1 METEDQHLNFV
12 RWSRSDY
19 DAPMSTVGTGFSG
32 AGRIVVLVCLILTQS
47 LFAASAQTRP
57 SQQEVQAF
65 FNAIALNNTDAA
77 SGMLE
82 SNTNLARSTYNFS
95 KRPLLEAAAMG
106 NVQLVKRLLELGVDI
121 DETGDTMLSGGSQST
136 ALHFAIRQNYPAVCK
151 LLLEAGANP
160 NIMASGFVTPLHL
173 AFTEEREEMAG
184 WLLDYG
190 ADPFR
195 EKLFTNDKTTPFEL
209 SITRGDGKLVP
220 QMLGQDRSHPLG
232 TKSHVKSSSAKRQRQ
247 PAKTAADLLAVR
259 GGVFL
264 AAAAQRGELEAVQAL
279 LKAGVSA
286 KGKAEDGTPLLQA
299 FAVAEVAAAGKNDF
313 DSVRWL
319 QIRDL
324 LIKHGADYDAFAATA
339 LGDIERV
346 RRLSSA
352 DKSLAQVTNKDG
364 QTPLHFAVQNN
375 QLPMTAFWLQA
386 GALPA
391 ATNLAGQTALHIAAG
406 KKLAEHMKLLL
417 AAHAP
422 TDVRDTNGWTPLD
435 AAIHSQNT
443 EAIRLLL
450 SDKSVVAPPDR
461 AIATPVHEA
470 ASDGNL
476 AALAALTGATN
487 NLEARNEL
495 GLTPLQ
501 VAVLNGHLAAAAL
514 LVDRGANVNVRDP
527 DGNTLLHRIIP
538 MYFQLVI
545 RDRPPTNWLARMG
558 RDPRRELYA
567 KYLTVGQYEQGP
579 AAILQAASFLLAS
592 GIDVRATNHA
602 GRSAIQLAAD
612 KDTTLFFDREPL
624 LKLLGASGGNIN
636 TTDADGNTPLHRA
649 GQDLLIDRTASLIAS
664 GADLNA
670 TNHQGR
676 TPLHK
681 FAEKIWSWDTDE
693 TSTNSPFRLLVKS
706 GANVNAQDND
716 GLTPLHML
724 ATANT
729 SFKKEAVR
737 LLLDAGANPNLRD
750 KHGRTPAHLFLS
762 GKWPWSGAGECVN
775 MLVKAGADLSAKDDQ
790 GRTPLHYLAAMG
802 NQNPLFFIRGITN
815 AFVAAKVDF
824 QARDND
830 GNTPLLIAAKTGT
843 HDVFDWL
850 VKEGASLDTTNNTGE
865 TPRIS
870 AVQNPDRFA
879 RPSES
884 SAETDI
890 FQAVRKGNIAAATRL
905 LNADPQLA
913 NQTNEFQQT
922 PLRLAAQLRQ
932 TNMIGFLETHGA
944 KWDETSAVL
953 ASRPDALQAILKQRP
968 SAVGTM
974 TMGRGLVHIAADDG
988 NVEIVKMLI
997 AANCDLQ
1004 AGDAW
1009 GLSPLGRALIKKNR
1023 EMQALLLQR
1032 GAREN
1037 FFDAVYAN
1045 DLPAVTALHAQDKSL
1060 VFAKNHQNFS
1070 AMDVAAAAG
1079 YTDILKL
1086 LLKKSA
1092 VLKSATSIDGPNPV
1106 HLAAYYNQTNALALL
1121 IHAGANVNQ
1130 VDRFGFTPLHW
1141 AAIRGATDAAVML
1154 LKHKADANKATVPV
1168 EPGRSLYPGRD
1179 RATLLGDTPLHLAA
1193 LRGDTNVLQLLLK
1206 YGADVNGV
1214 NGSHLT
1220 PLDLSQR
1227 MPPMNNFSLV
1237 MIQHGMLGLLEPLG
1251 VNQMRSNPL
1260 QARFEGQK
1268 AATALIIAAGG
1279 KHSHEPQPFGGWRG
1293 QP

>member
-1 METEDQHLNFV
+1 
-12 RWSRSDY
+12 
-19 DAPMSTVGTGFSG
+19 MSTTGTGFSG
-32 AGRIVVLVCLILTQS
+32 AGRIVVAACLILIQS
-47 LFAASAQTRP
+47 LSLAPAQTRP
-57 SQQEVQAF
+57 SQQEIEAF
-65 FNAIALNNTDAA
+65 FNAIALNNTNEAGA
-77 SGMLE
+77 MLE
-82 SNTNLARSTYNFS
+82 SNTNLARATYPWNF
-95 KRPLLEAAAMG
+95 KRPLLDAAAAG
-106 NVQLVKRLLELGVDI
+106 NALLVKRLLELGVDI
-121 DETGDTMLSGGSQST
+121 DETDDTIISGSHNT
-136 ALHFAIRQNYPAVCK
+136 ALHIAIRYNHPDLCK

-160 NIMASGFVTPLHL
+160 NIMAFGYVTPLHL
-173 AFTEEREEMAG
+173 AFTEQREEMAD

-209 SITRGDGKLVP
+209 CITHSDGKLVP
-220 QMLGQDRSHPLG
+220 RMLGQDRAHPLG
-232 TKSHVKSSSAKRQRQ
+232 SKSRIKSSPAKRPRQ
-247 PAKTAADLLAVR
+247 PAKSAADLLAEHGAVL
-259 GGVFL
+259 L
-264 AAAAQRGELEAVQAL
+264 AAAPQRGELEAVQAL
-279 LKAGVSA
+279 LKASVSA

-299 FAVAEVAAAGKNDF
+299 FAVAEAAAAEKNDF
-313 DSVRWL
+313 DSVRWH

-339 LGDIERV
+339 LGDIEQA
-346 RRLSSA
+346 RRLSST
-352 DKSLAQVTNKDG
+352 DKNLAQVTNKDG

-375 QLPMTAFWLQA
+375 QLPMTAFWLQS

-406 KKLAEHMKLLL
+406 KNLVEHMKLLL
-417 AAHAP
+417 AAHAA

-435 AAIHSQNT
+435 AAMHSQNT

-461 AIATPVHEA
+461 AIATSLHEA
-470 ASDGNL
+470 ASGGNL
-476 AALAALTGATN
+476 AALVALTEATN

-558 RDPRRELYA
+558 QDPRREIYA

-579 AAILQAASFLLAS
+579 AAILQATSFLLAS
-592 GIDVRATNHA
+592 GIDVKATNHA
-602 GRSAIQLAAD
+602 GHSAIQIATD
-612 KDTTLFFDREPL
+612 EKTDLFFDREPL
-624 LKLLGASGGNIN
+624 LKLLGAGGGNIN

-649 GQDLLIDRTASLIAS
+649 GQDLLIDRMASLIAN

-693 TSTNSPFRLLVKS
+693 TTTNSPFRLLVKS

-716 GLTPLHML
+716 GLTPLHVL
-724 ATANT
+724 ATADT

-775 MLVKAGADLSAKDDQ
+775 MLVQAGADLSAKDDQ
-790 GRTPLHYLAAMG
+790 GKTPLHYLAALG
-802 NQNPLFFIRGITN
+802 DQKPLFFIRGIDNT
-815 AFVAAKVDF
+815 FVAAKVDF

-830 GNTPLLIAAKTGT
+830 GDTPLLIAARTRT
-843 HDVFDWL
+843 RDVFDWL
-850 VKEGASLDTTNNTGE
+850 VKEGASLDATNNAGE

-870 AVQNPDRFA
+870 AVQNPSPFA
-879 RPSES
+879 PPSES

-890 FQAVRKGNIAAATRL
+890 FQAVRKGNLDAATRL

-913 NQTNEFQQT
+913 NQTNELQQT
-922 PLRLAAQLRQ
+922 PLLLAAQLRQ
-932 TNMIGFLETHGA
+932 TNMMGFLETHGA

-953 ASRPDALQAILKQRP
+953 AGRPDALQAILKQRP

-974 TMGRGLVHIAADDG
+974 TMGKGLIHIAAGDG

-1004 AGDAW
+1004 ATDAW
-1009 GLSPLGRALIKKNR
+1009 GLSPLGRALIKKNT
-1023 EMQALLLQR
+1023 EMQALLLQH
-1032 GAREN
+1032 GAGEN

-1045 DLPAVTALHAQDKSL
+1045 DLPTVTALLAQDKSL
-1060 VFAKNHQNFS
+1060 AFAKNHQNFS

-1079 YTDILKL
+1079 YTDILTL
-1086 LLKKSA
+1086 LLKKSTA
-1092 VLKSATSIDGPNPV
+1092 LKSATSVDGPNPV
-1106 HLAAYYNQTNALALL
+1106 HLAAYYDQTNALALL

-1130 VDRFGFTPLHW
+1130 VDRSGFTPLHW
-1141 AAIRGATDAAVML
+1141 AAIQGATEAAAML
-1154 LKHKADANKATVPV
+1154 LKHKADASKAAAPV
-1168 EPGRSLYPGRD
+1168 EPGRSLYPGPGL
-1179 RATLLGDTPLHLAA
+1179 TSLLGDTPLHLAA
-1193 LRGDTNVLQLLLK
+1193 LRGDTNMVQLLLK
-1206 YGADVNGV
+1206 YGADVNAV
-1214 NGSHLT
+1214 NGSQLT
-1220 PLDLSQR
+1220 PLDLCGR
-1227 MPPMNNFSLV
+1227 MPAMNHFSLV
-1237 MIQHGMLGLLEPLG
+1237 MIQRGMMGLLEPLG

-1260 QARFEGQK
+1260 RARFEGQK
-1268 AATALIIAAGG
+1268 AATALIMAAGG
-1279 KHSHEPQPFGGWRG
+1279 KHSHEPQRFGGWRG

>member
-1 METEDQHLNFV
+1 
-12 RWSRSDY
+12 
-19 DAPMSTVGTGFSG
+19 MSTTGTGFSG
-32 AGRIVVLVCLILTQS
+32 AGRIVLAACMIFIQS
-47 LFAASAQTRP
+47 LSFALAQTRP
-57 SQQEVQAF
+57 SQQQVEAF
-65 FNAIALNNTDAA
+65 FDAIALNNTNAA
-77 SGMLE
+77 RRMLE

-106 NVQLVKRLLELGVDI
+106 NVPLVKRLLELGADI

-136 ALHFAIRQNYPAVCK
+136 ALHFAIRQNHSNVCQ

-160 NIMASGFVTPLHL
+160 NIMAFGFVTPLHL

-209 SITRGDGKLVP
+209 SITRGDGNLVP
-220 QMLGQDRSHPLG
+220 RMLGQDRSHPLG

-259 GGVFL
+259 GGVLL
-264 AAAAQRGELEAVQAL
+264 AAAAQRGELTAVQAL

-286 KGKAEDGTPLLQA
+286 KGKDEGGTPLLQA
-299 FAVAEVAAAGKNDF
+299 FAVAEAAAAGKNDF
-313 DSVRWL
+313 DSARWL

-339 LGDIERV
+339 LGDIERA

-352 DKSLAQVTNKDG
+352 DKNLAQVTNKDG

-386 GALPA
+386 GASPV

-406 KKLAEHMKLLL
+406 KNLIEQMKLLL

-422 TDVRDTNGWTPLD
+422 TDARDTNGWTPLD

-443 EAIRLLL
+443 GAIRLLL
-450 SDKSVVAPPDR
+450 SDKSVVPPPGR
-461 AIATPVHEA
+461 AIATSVHEA

-476 AALAALTGATN
+476 AALAALTEAAN

-538 MYFQLVI
+538 MYFQLVV

-592 GIDVRATNHA
+592 GIDVKAANHA

-624 LKLLGASGGNIN
+624 LKLLGSGGGNIN
-636 TTDADGNTPLHRA
+636 EADADGNTPLHRA
-649 GQDLLIDRTASLIAS
+649 GQDHLIDRMASLIAS
-664 GADLNA
+664 GADINA

-676 TPLHK
+676 TPLHQ
-681 FAEKIWSWDTDE
+681 FAEKIWIWDTDE
-693 TSTNSPFRLLVKS
+693 TTTNSPFRLLVKS

-716 GLTPLHML
+716 GWTPLHVL
-724 ATANT
+724 ATADT

-762 GKWPWSGAGECVN
+762 GKWPWRETGASID
-775 MLVKAGADLSAKDDQ
+775 MLAKAGADLSAKDDQ
-790 GRTPLHYLAAMG
+790 GKTPLHYLAALG
-802 NQNPLFFIRGITN
+802 DQNPLFFIRGITN
-815 AFVAAKVDF
+815 VFIAAKVDF

-850 VKEGASLDTTNNTGE
+850 VKQGASLDATNNTGE

-890 FQAVRKGNIAAATRL
+890 FQAVRKGNIEAATRL

-913 NQTNEFQQT
+913 NQTNVFQQT

-932 TNMIGFLETHGA
+932 TNMTGFLETHGA

-968 SAVGTM
+968 SAVSTM
-974 TMGRGLVHIAADDG
+974 TMGRGLIHIAVDDG
-988 NVEIVKMLI
+988 NVEIVKILI

-1004 AGDAW
+1004 AGDVW
-1009 GLSPLGRALIKKNR
+1009 GLSPLGHALIKKHT
-1023 EMQALLLQR
+1023 EMQALLLQH

-1045 DLPAVTALHAQDKSL
+1045 DLPTATALLAQDKSL
-1060 VFAKNHQNFS
+1060 AIADNHGHIS

-1079 YTDILKL
+1079 YTNILKL
-1086 LLKKSA
+1086 LLKKSPA
-1092 VLKSATSIDGPNPV
+1092 LKSATSVDGPNPV
-1106 HLAAYYNQTNALALL
+1106 HLAAYYDQTNALALL

-1130 VDRFGFTPLHW
+1130 ADQFGFTPLHW
-1141 AAIRGATDAAVML
+1141 AAIHGATEAAVML
-1154 LKHKADANKATVPV
+1154 LKHKADASKAIVQV
-1168 EPGRSLYPGRD
+1168 EPGLSLYPRRD
-1179 RATLLGDTPLHLAA
+1179 RATILGDTPLHLAA
-1193 LRGDTNVLQLLLK
+1193 LLGDTNMVQLLLK
-1206 YGADVNGV
+1206 YGADVNAV
-1214 NGSHLT
+1214 NGSQLT
-1220 PLDLSQR
+1220 PLDLCQR
-1227 MPPMNNFSLV
+1227 MPSMSSFSLL
-1237 MIQHGMLGLLEPLG
+1237 MIQRGMMGLLEPLG

-1260 QARFEGQK
+1260 RARFEGQK
-1268 AATALIIAAGG
+1268 AATALILAAGG
-1279 KHSHEPQPFGGWRG
+1279 KHSQEYQRFGGWRG

>member
-1 METEDQHLNFV
+1 MSAAGTVF
-12 RWSRSDY
+12 SD
-19 DAPMSTVGTGFSG
+19 
-32 AGRIVVLVCLILTQS
+32 AGRIVAFVCLILTQY

-57 SQQEVQAF
+57 SQQQVEGF
-65 FNAIALNNTDAA
+65 FYAIQQNDTNTFSKLLD
-77 SGMLE
+77 
-82 SNTNLARSTYNFS
+82 SNTNLANAPYWNHL
-95 KRPLLEAAAMG
+95 PLHRAVSLGQIEMVDALLKHGADINAQNDTFESSG
-106 NVQLVKRLLELGVDI
+106 LRL
-121 DETGDTMLSGGSQST
+121 T
-136 ALHFAIRQNYPAVCK
+136 ALQAAIWNGHANICK
-151 LLLEAGANP
+151 LLLAAGADP
-160 NIMASGFVTPLHL
+160 NIQSAFDGSALHY
-173 AFTEEREEMAG
+173 AFNYQHAEMAD

-190 ADPFR
+190 ADPFL
-195 EKLFTNDKTTPFEL
+195 EKQNLYNKATPLEMA
-209 SITRGDGKLVP
+209 IRAGDGKLVP
-220 QMLGQDRSHPLG
+220 RMLGQDRSHPLG
-232 TKSHVKSSSAKRQRQ
+232 TKSLNKSTQKGRQRQ
-247 PAKTAADLLAVR
+247 PAKTAADLLARR
-259 GGVFL
+259 GVALL

-286 KGKAEDGTPLLQA
+286 KGKAEDGTPLFQA
-299 FAVAEVAAAGKNDF
+299 FAVAEAAAAEKKDF

-324 LIKHGADYDAFAATA
+324 LIRHGADYDAFAATA
-339 LGDIERV
+339 LGDIERA

-352 DKSLAQVTNKDG
+352 DKNLAQVTNKDG
-364 QTPLHFAVQNN
+364 QTPLHCAVQNN
-375 QLPMTAFWLQA
+375 QSPMTAFWLQA
-386 GALPA
+386 GASPA
-391 ATNLAGQTALHIAAG
+391 ATNLAGQTALHIAAA
-406 KKLAEHMKLLL
+406 KNLVEHMKLLL

-450 SDKSVVAPPDR
+450 SDKSVVPPPDR
-461 AIATPVHEA
+461 AIATSLHEA
-470 ASDGNL
+470 ASSGNL
-476 AALAALTGATN
+476 AALAALTEAGN

-501 VAVLNGHLAAAAL
+501 VAVLNGRLAAAAL

-558 RDPRRELYA
+558 QDPRRETYA

-579 AAILQAASFLLAS
+579 TGVLQAASFLLAC
-592 GIDVRATNHA
+592 GIDVKAANHA
-602 GRSAIQLAAD
+602 GRSAIQLATDENAA
-612 KDTTLFFDREPL
+612 LFNDREPL
-624 LKLLGASGGNIN
+624 LKLLGSGGGNIN
-636 TTDADGNTPLHRA
+636 EADAEGNTPLHRTA
-649 GQDLLIDRTASLIAS
+649 QDLVPDRAASLIAG
-664 GADLNA
+664 GADINA

-681 FAEKIWSWDTDE
+681 CAERIWALDMNEDG
-693 TSTNSPFRLLVKS
+693 TNEPFQLLIKS
-706 GANVNAQDND
+706 GANVNAQDNY
-716 GLTPLHML
+716 GMTPLHVL
-724 ATANT
+724 AIADT
-729 SFKKEAVR
+729 SFKKEATH
-737 LLLDAGANPNLRD
+737 LLLHAGANPNLRD

-762 GKWPWSGAGECVN
+762 GKWPWYDAGECIN
-775 MLVKAGADLSAKDDQ
+775 MLVQAGADLSAKDDR
-790 GRTPLHYLAAMG
+790 GNTPLHYLAALG
-802 NQNPLFFIRGITN
+802 DQKPLFFIRGISNT
-815 AFVAAKVDF
+815 FVAAKVDF

-830 GNTPLLIAAKTGT
+830 GNTPLLIAAHAGT

-850 VKEGASLDTTNNTGE
+850 VKEGASLDATNNAGE
-865 TPRIS
+865 TPRIL
-870 AVQNPDRFA
+870 AVQNPSPFA
-879 RPSES
+879 QPGES

-913 NQTNEFQQT
+913 YQTNEFQET

-932 TNMIGFLETHGA
+932 TNMMGFLETHGA

-953 ASRPDALQAILKQRP
+953 ASRADALQAILKQRP
-968 SAVGTM
+968 SAAGTM
-974 TMGRGLVHIAADDG
+974 TMGRGLIHIAADNG